1 MKNKLLSLLILFL
14 LNLNTLKAQ
23 NETSIYIGLYTDGS
37 IETYSP
43 FITSPYF
50 TKLRYSTLFF
60 HPKIGY
66 QFKEITLGF
75 IGTYAFHKNTF
86 QTLEP
91 VLGYGYFAK
100 LNFLKKRITPSKKLA
115 IQCFIEWR
123 HVIED
128 GYYVS
133 LPDFWHRAKAQSQTT
148 YLTAQGGLDLL
159 LPKSFS
165 IGLGIGVG
173 SSNFLKDYQ
182 NLEGEKII
190 KTRIFGTLTLQYN
203 LKLTKKSN

>member
-1 MKNKLLSLLILFL
+1 MKNKLLFLLILFL

-23 NETSIYIGLYTDGS
+23 NKTSIYIGLYTDGF

-43 FITSPYF
+43 SVTSPYF
-50 TKLRYSTLFF
+50 TKLHYTSLFF

-66 QFKEITLGF
+66 QFKKITCGF
-75 IGTYAFHKNTF
+75 VGTYAFHKNTL

-91 VLGYGYFAK
+91 VWGYGYFAK
-100 LNFLKKRITPSKKLA
+100 LNLFTKKITPSKKLT

-123 HVIED
+123 HVIEN

-133 LPDFWHRAKAQSQTT
+133 LADFWHRAKVQSQTT

-165 IGLGIGVG
+165 IGLGLGVG